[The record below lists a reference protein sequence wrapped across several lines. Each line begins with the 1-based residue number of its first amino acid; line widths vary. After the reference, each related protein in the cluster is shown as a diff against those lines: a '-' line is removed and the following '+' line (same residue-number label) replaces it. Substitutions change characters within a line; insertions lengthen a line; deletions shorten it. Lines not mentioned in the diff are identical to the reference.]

1 MLRFFEIR
9 NKFEIFE
16 DTVHGDNPLTMKKVL
31 LIFFLLSFVM
41 KIKGLLLYVFVLK
54 KDRRIFWKIQK
65 SINDDDV
72 FEEHTNPSST

>member
-16 DTVHGDNPLTMKKVL
+16 DIVHGDNPLTMKKVL

-41 KIKGLLLYVFVLK
+41 KIKGLLFYVFVLK
-54 KDRRIFWKIQK
+54 KDRRTFWKIQK

>member
-16 DTVHGDNPLTMKKVL
+16 DIVHGDNPLTMKKVL

-41 KIKGLLLYVFVLK
+41 KIKGLLFYVFVLK